1 MNMKRVC
8 CTLVCFCLGLS
19 LNQVCAAAATTNLLI
34 WNKTK
39 DRVDADVRG
48 WELFGLLERI
58 ASESGWQVFV
68 EPDLGHKAS
77 VKFKD
82 LPSGEALRLLL
93 GDLNFA
99 LVPQTNDNAR
109 LYVFRTIMQN
119 ATRQVRPIGGKDSPD
134 NQPKRVPN
142 QLIVRLKPGAD
153 IDSWARLL
161 NAKVIGR
168 IPELDAYLL
177 EFEDAAAVEAARLQL
192 GNGTDVAAVDYNY
205 YLDQPETSRGLLA
218 ASTPALSLQLKP
230 PGDSGRLVVG
240 LVDTAVQPL
249 GGGLDA
255 FLLKQISVAG
265 DSPLASTSPTHGTSM
280 AETILRSLE
289 IVTKGNTSVQIL
301 PVDVYGPN
309 AETTSWNVA
318 LGIVQA
324 VNGGA
329 NVINLSLGGGGDST
343 VLRDL
348 VKSVTER
355 GIPIFAAA
363 GNEPVATPF
372 FPAAYP
378 EVTAVTARGEQV
390 LPSGQ
395 VSIANYANYGSFV
408 DVAAPDASIIYF
420 ADRPWYVRGT
430 SAAAAYT
437 SGMAAGLAET
447 TRKNWADIQNILQ
460 RNFPV
465 PGPK

>member
-1 MNMKRVC
+1 MWLAALLGQAVAAGVATNV
-8 CTLVCFCLGLS
+8 LVWDK
-19 LNQVCAAAATTNLLI
+19 AR
-34 WNKTK
+34 
-39 DRVDADVRG
+39 DRVNADVRG
-48 WELFGLLERI
+48 WELFNLLERI
-58 ASESGWQVFV
+58 ASETGWQVFV
-68 EPDLGHKAS
+68 EPDSGHMAS

-99 LVPQTNDNAR
+99 LVPQTNSSPR
-109 LYVFRTIMQN
+109 LYVFRTAMQN
-119 ATRQVRPIGGKDSPD
+119 ATRLVEPPAGKAARDA
-134 NQPKRVPN
+134 QPKRVPN

-153 IDSWARLL
+153 IDAWARLL
-161 NAKVIGR
+161 NAKVVGR

-177 EFEDAAAVEAARLQL
+177 EFEDSTAAEAARVPL
-192 GNGTDVAAVDYNY
+192 GNGTDVAAVDNNY

-218 ASTPALSLQLKP
+218 ASTPPLSLQLKP
-230 PGDSGRLVVG
+230 PGDSGRVIVG

-249 GGGLDA
+249 GGNLDA

-265 DSPLASTSPTHGTSM
+265 EASAASAAPTHGTSM
-280 AETILRSLE
+280 AETVLRSLE
-289 IVTKGNTSVQIL
+289 IVTKGSTSVQIL

-309 AETTSWNVA
+309 PETTSWNVA

-329 NVINLSLGGGGDST
+329 NVINLSLGGGGDSA

-348 VKSVTER
+348 VKSVAAR

-378 EVTAVTARGEQV
+378 EVTAVTARGQQ
-390 LPSGQ
+390 PSSSGQ
-395 VSIANYANYGSFV
+395 ATIAEYANRGSFV
-408 DVAAPDASIIYF
+408 DLAAPDASVIYF

-437 SGMAAGLAET
+437 SGMAAGLSET
-447 TRKNWADIQNILQ
+447 TQKNWSDIQKMLQ

-465 PGPK
+465 P

>member
-1 MNMKRVC
+1 MKRVWSC
-8 CTLVCFCLGLS
+8 VLICLWLGGFLH
-19 LNQVCAAAATTNLLI
+19 QAGAAAATTNVLI
-34 WNKTK
+34 WSKAR

-48 WELFGLLERI
+48 WELFSLLERI
-58 ASESGWQVFV
+58 ASETGWQVYV
-68 EPDLGHKAS
+68 EPDSAHTAS

-82 LPSGEALRLLL
+82 LPSGEALRSLL

-99 LVPQTNDNAR
+99 LVPQTNGHSR
-109 LYVFRTIMQN
+109 LYVFSTVMKN
-119 ATRQVRPIGGKDSPD
+119 ATRLVQPAAGKEAREA
-134 NQPKRVPN
+134 QPKRVPN

-153 IDSWARLL
+153 IDAWARQL

-168 IPELDAYLL
+168 IPEVDAYLL
-177 EFEDAAAVEAARLQL
+177 EFDDPSAVEAARLQL

-218 ASTPALSLQLKP
+218 ASTPPLSLQLKP
-230 PGDSGRLVVG
+230 PGDSGRVIVG

-249 GGGLDA
+249 GGSLDA
-255 FLLKQISVAG
+255 FLLKQVSVAG
-265 DSPLASTSPTHGTSM
+265 EAALASGTPTHGTSM

-289 IVTKGNTSVQIL
+289 IVTKGSSSVQIL
-301 PVDVYGPN
+301 PVDVYGAN
-309 AETTSWNVA
+309 ADTTSWNVA

-329 NVINLSLGGGGDST
+329 NVINLSLGGGGDSA

-348 VKSVTER
+348 VKSVTSR

-363 GNEPVATPF
+363 GNEPVTTPF

-378 EVTAVTARGEQV
+378 EVTAVTARGEQ
-390 LPSGQ
+390 PSASGQ
-395 VSIANYANYGSFV
+395 VTIAPYANYGSFV

-447 TRKNWADIQNILQ
+447 TQKNWSDIQKMLQ

-465 PGPK
+465 P

>member
-1 MNMKRVC
+1 MICLWLGGFLHQAGAANTATNV
-8 CTLVCFCLGLS
+8 LV
-19 LNQVCAAAATTNLLI
+19 
-34 WNKTK
+34 WNKIK

-48 WELFGLLERI
+48 WELFSLLERI
-58 ASESGWQVFV
+58 ASETGWQVYV
-68 EPDLGHKAS
+68 EPVSEHTAS

-93 GDLNFA
+93 GDVNFA
-99 LVPQTNDNAR
+99 LVPRTNGNSR
-109 LYVFRTIMQN
+109 LYVFSTVMQN
-119 ATRQVRPIGGKDSPD
+119 ATRLVQPVAGTSAGET
-134 NQPKRVPN
+134 QPKRVPN

-153 IDSWARLL
+153 IDAWARML
-161 NAKVIGR
+161 NAKVLGR

-177 EFEDAAAVEAARLQL
+177 EFSDAAAVEAARVQL

-205 YLDQPETSRGLLA
+205 YLDQPETSRGLVA
-218 ASTPALSLQLKP
+218 ATSPPLSLQLKP
-230 PGDSGRLVVG
+230 PADSGRVIVG

-249 GGGLDA
+249 GGNLDA
-255 FLLKQISVAG
+255 FLLKQLSVAG
-265 DSPLASTSPTHGTSM
+265 EAVAASATPTHGTSM

-301 PVDVYGPN
+301 PVDVYGSN

-318 LGIVQA
+318 RGIQEA
-324 VNGGA
+324 VNNGA
-329 NVINLSLGGGGDST
+329 NVINLSLGGAGDS
-343 VLRDL
+343 VILRDL
-348 VKSVTER
+348 VKSVAAR
-355 GIPIFAAA
+355 GVPIFAAA

-378 EVTAVTARGEQV
+378 EVTAVTARGE
-390 LPSGQ
+390 SGPGKIT
-395 VSIANYANYGSFV
+395 IAPYANYGSFV

-447 TRKNWADIQNILQ
+447 TQKNWSEIQKMLQ

-465 PGPK
+465 P

>member
-1 MNMKRVC
+1 MNR
-8 CTLVCFCLGLS
+8 TWHCLLICVWLGFS
-19 LNQVCAAAATTNLLI
+19 LDAAGAAATTNMLV
-34 WNKTK
+34 WNKAK

-48 WELFGLLERI
+48 WELVGLLERV
-58 ASESGWQVFV
+58 ALETGWQVYV
-68 EPDLGHKAS
+68 EPDSGHKAS
-77 VKFKD
+77 VKFKG

-99 LVPQTNDNAR
+99 LVPRTNDSPR
-109 LYVFRTIMQN
+109 LYVFRTAMQN
-119 ATRQVRPIGGKDSPD
+119 ATRQIRPVEGRESRDA
-134 NQPKRVPN
+134 QPKRVPN

-153 IDSWARLL
+153 IDAWARLL
-161 NAKVIGR
+161 NAKVIGH
-168 IPELDAYLL
+168 IPELNAYLL

-205 YLDQPETSRGLLA
+205 NFDQPETSRGLLA

-230 PGDSGRLVVG
+230 PGSSGRVVVG

-249 GGGLDA
+249 GGNLDA

-265 DSPLASTSPTHGTSM
+265 EASFSSTSPTHGTSM

-289 IVTKGNTSVQIL
+289 IVTKGSTSVQIL

-348 VKSVTER
+348 VQSVTAR

-378 EVTAVTARGEQV
+378 EVTAVTARGDQPS
-390 LPSGQ
+390 PSGQ
-395 VSIANYANYGSFV
+395 ATIANYANYGSFV
-408 DVAAPDASIIYF
+408 DVAAPDASIFYF

-447 TRKNWADIQNILQ
+447 TQKNWGDIQKMLQ

-465 PGPK
+465 P

>member
-1 MNMKRVC
+1 MNRTLRC
-8 CTLVCFCLGLS
+8 SLVCFWLGFS
-19 LNQVCAAAATTNLLI
+19 LVQACGAATTNVLV
-34 WNKTK
+34 WNKAR

-58 ASESGWQVFV
+58 ASETGWQVYV
-68 EPDLGHKAS
+68 EPNSGHKAS

-99 LVPQTNDNAR
+99 LVPQTNGDSR
-109 LYVFRTIMQN
+109 LYVFNTTMQN
-119 ATRQVRPIGGKDSPD
+119 ATRLVQPVTGKDVRET
-134 NQPKRVPN
+134 QPKLVPN

-153 IDSWARLL
+153 IEAWARLL

-168 IPELDAYLL
+168 IPELNAYLL

-218 ASTPALSLQLKP
+218 ASTAPLSLQLKP
-230 PGDSGRLVVG
+230 PGSSGRVVVG

-265 DSPLASTSPTHGTSM
+265 EALLASTTPTHGTSM

-309 AETTSWNVA
+309 GDTTSWNVA
-318 LGIVQA
+318 RGIVEA
-324 VNGGA
+324 VNNGA
-329 NVINLSLGGGGDST
+329 TVINLSLGGGGDSV

-348 VKSVTER
+348 VKSVTNR

-378 EVTAVTARGEQV
+378 EVTAVTARNEQA
-390 LPSGQ
+390 PPGQ
-395 VSIANYANYGSFV
+395 GTIAGYANHGSFV
-408 DVAAPDASIIYF
+408 DLAAPDASVIYF
-420 ADRPWYVRGT
+420 ADRPWFVRGT

-437 SGMAAGLAET
+437 SGMAAGLSET
-447 TRKNWADIQNILQ
+447 TRKSWSDIGSILQ

-465 PGPK
+465 P

>member
-1 MNMKRVC
+1 MNRVWHWVLIC
-8 CTLVCFCLGLS
+8 VWLGFALDMTGA
-19 LNQVCAAAATTNLLI
+19 AAAATTNVLV
-34 WNKTK
+34 WNKAK

-58 ASESGWQVFV
+58 ASETGWQVYV
-68 EPDLGHKAS
+68 EPDSGHKAS
-77 VKFKD
+77 VKFDD

-99 LVPQTNDNAR
+99 LVPQTNNNSR
-109 LYVFRTIMQN
+109 LYVFRTAMQN
-119 ATRQVRPIGGKDSPD
+119 ATRQVRPVAGKDLRAA
-134 NQPKRVPN
+134 QPKRVPN

-153 IDSWARLL
+153 IDAWARLL

-177 EFEDAAAVEAARLQL
+177 EFEDAAAAEAARLQL
-192 GNGTDVAAVDYNY
+192 GNGSDVAAVDYNY
-205 YLDQPETSRGLLA
+205 YLDPPEASRGLLG
-218 ASTPALSLQLKP
+218 ASTPPLSLQLKP
-230 PGDSGRLVVG
+230 PGDSGRVIVG

-249 GGGLDA
+249 GGQLDA

-265 DSPLASTSPTHGTSM
+265 DALLASTTPTHGTSM

-348 VKSVTER
+348 VKSVSDR

-378 EVTAVTARGEQV
+378 EVTAVTARGDGPS
-390 LPSGQ
+390 PSGQ
-395 VSIANYANYGSFV
+395 VTIAPYANHGSFV
-408 DVAAPDASIIYF
+408 DVAAPDASLIYF
-420 ADRPWYVRGT
+420 DDRPWYVRGT

-447 TRKNWADIQNILQ
+447 TRKSWADVLNIVQ

-465 PGPK
+465 P

>member
-1 MNMKRVC
+1 MKRAWHGL
-8 CTLVCFCLGLS
+8 LVCVWLAFSMEVAG
-19 LNQVCAAAATTNLLI
+19 AAAATNVLV
-34 WNKTK
+34 WNKAS

-58 ASESGWQVFV
+58 ASETGWQVYV
-68 EPDLGHKAS
+68 EPDSGHKAS

-82 LPSGEALRLLL
+82 LPSGDALRLLL

-99 LVPQTNDNAR
+99 LIPQTNASSR
-109 LYVFRTIMQN
+109 LYVFRTAMQN
-119 ATRQVRPIGGKDSPD
+119 ATRQVRPVTGKSLRDA
-134 NQPKRVPN
+134 QPKRVPG

-153 IDSWARLL
+153 IDLWARQL
-161 NAKVIGR
+161 NVRVIGR

-177 EFEDAAAVEAARLQL
+177 EFEDAAALEAARVQL
-192 GNGTDVAAVDYNY
+192 GNGSDVAAVDYNY
-205 YLDQPETSRGLLA
+205 YLDQPEAARGLLG
-218 ASTPALSLQLKP
+218 ASTPQLSLQLKP
-230 PGDSGRLVVG
+230 PGDSGRVIVG

-249 GGGLDA
+249 GGGLDE
-255 FLLKQISVAG
+255 FLLKQLFVAG
-265 DSPLASTSPTHGTSM
+265 ESSSASMSPTHGTSM

-289 IVTKGNTSVQIL
+289 IVTKGSTSVQIL

-329 NVINLSLGGGGDST
+329 NVINLSLGGGGDSV

-348 VKSVTER
+348 VQSVTAR

-378 EVTAVTARGEQV
+378 EVTAVTARGESAPGKV
-390 LPSGQ
+390 T
-395 VSIANYANYGSFV
+395 IAPYANFGSFV

-447 TRKNWADIQNILQ
+447 TQKNWSEIQKMLQ

-465 PGPK
+465 P

>member
-1 MNMKRVC
+1 MKRAWSYFLICLWLGVC
-8 CTLVCFCLGLS
+8 
-19 LNQVCAAAATTNLLI
+19 LNHAAAAATTTNVLV
-34 WNKTK
+34 WNKAR

-48 WELFGLLERI
+48 WGLFSLLERV
-58 ASESGWQVFV
+58 AAETGWQVYV
-68 EPDLGHKAS
+68 EPDSGHTAS

-99 LVPQTNDNAR
+99 LIPQTNSNSR
-109 LYVFRTIMQN
+109 LYVFRTVMQN
-119 ATRQVRPIGGKDSPD
+119 ATRLVQPVAGSEVRDAT
-134 NQPKRVPN
+134 PKRVPN

-153 IDSWARLL
+153 IDAWARLL

-177 EFEDAAAVEAARLQL
+177 EFNDAAAVEAARLQL

-205 YLDQPETSRGLLA
+205 YLDQPETSRGLLS
-218 ASTPALSLQLKP
+218 ASTPPLSLQLKP
-230 PGDSGRLVVG
+230 PGDSGRVIVG
-240 LVDTAVQPL
+240 LVDTAVQSL
-249 GGGLDA
+249 GGNLDA
-255 FLLKQISVAG
+255 FLLKQLSVAG
-265 DSPLASTSPTHGTSM
+265 EAALASSTPTHGTSM

-309 AETTSWNVA
+309 ADTTSWNVA

-329 NVINLSLGGGGDST
+329 NVINLSLGGGGDSV

-348 VKSVTER
+348 VKSVAAR

-363 GNEPVATPF
+363 GNEPVTTPF

-378 EVTAVTARGEQV
+378 EVTAVTARGQQA
-390 LPSGQ
+390 PASGQ
-395 VSIANYANYGSFV
+395 VTIAPYANYGSFV
-408 DVAAPDASIIYF
+408 DLAAPDASVIYF
-420 ADRPWYVRGT
+420 GDRPWYVRGT

-447 TRKNWADIQNILQ
+447 TRQNWTDIRNMLQ

-465 PGPK
+465 P